1 MTEDNKITDSE
12 NLDLT
17 LKYDEGMYQYIRLY
31 KRVVELKTLI
41 FFAIILFLFA
51 YIYSQAYMKARLTN
65 PDYWNLPIYWTLDG
79 VFYIFSSIF

>member
-31 KRVVELKTLI
+31 KRVVELKR
-41 FFAIILFLFA
+41 
-51 YIYSQAYMKARLTN
+51 SEERRVGKEC
-65 PDYWNLPIYWTLDG
+65 
-79 VFYIFSSIF
+79 